1 MKLFP
6 NKHCEILM
14 QENENKILIY
24 RQAGKSIRYPFVI
37 YDDFKA
43 VF

>member
-6 NKHCEILM
+6 NKHCECLM
-14 QENENKILIY
+14 QDNENKILIY
-24 RQAGKSIRYPFVI
+24 RQGGKSIRHPSVI
-37 YDDFKA
+37 YDDFEV